1 MTTPDST
8 DPGPDTNQ
16 ERRPFTRLGLRP
28 ELLKAIES
36 MGFELSMPVQTQ
48 VLLKGK
54 DRDLIVQARTGS
66 GKTLAYG
73 CTILQHVH
81 TGIREHQVLVICPTR
96 ELAAQVAEEMEL
108 LAREL
113 DLRTAVITGGA
124 SFHTQLSA
132 LKNGAS
138 IISGTPGRL
147 LHHLK
152 ERNLKAHQIKYVV
165 LDEADRLLDMGFR
178 DDLEL
183 ILHQLKNRE
192 RTIMCSATMPASVD
206 YLANKHTN
214 DPVELTI
221 DGGHDA
227 HSDITHKLY
236 VVPGTRR
243 FDGFLNVA
251 RFENCER
258 GIIFCSTRR
267 ETMALFERMKETGFK
282 VGILSGEMPQKR
294 RDRMLDRFRR
304 NHLSFMVATDVAAR
318 GLDVEGL
325 THVFHYRIPQDA
337 ESYVHRSGRTG
348 RADQTG
354 ISAAIIS
361 PTEVGEFQKL
371 IKSLPATFAVY
382 RVPELGDF
390 EADGQTDTHDVIPN
404 LQKTLTT
411 EYEHAERRTLGS
423 MEVLKSWFKN
433 SEAVGGLV
441 GQEATQQQPAETKKA
456 SPWSGPVIDLRKG
469 RR

>member
-1 MTTPDST
+1 LTSSNTK
-8 DPGPDTNQ
+8 DPVRDISE
-16 ERRPFTRLGLRP
+16 ERRPFNRLGLRP
-28 ELLKAIES
+28 ELLKAVES
-36 MGFELSMPVQTQ
+36 MGFDLSMPVQTQ
-48 VLLKGK
+48 VLLNGR

-73 CTILQHVH
+73 CAILQHVH
-81 TGIREHQVLVICPTR
+81 AGIREHQVLVICPTR
-96 ELAAQVAEEMEL
+96 ELAAQVAEELEL
-108 LAREL
+108 LAKEL
-113 DLRTAVITGGA
+113 NLRTAVITGGA
-124 SFHTQLSA
+124 SFQTQLTA
-132 LKNGAS
+132 LNNGAS
-138 IISGTPGRL
+138 VITGTPGRI

-152 ERNLKAHQIKYVV
+152 ERNINAHQIKYVV

-183 ILHQLKNRE
+183 ILHKMKDRQ

-214 DPVELTI
+214 DPVNLTI
-221 DGGHDA
+221 DDEHEA

-251 RFENCER
+251 RFEHCRR

-267 ETMALFERMKETGFK
+267 ETMALFERMKEAGFK

-294 RDRMLDRFRR
+294 RDRMMDRFRR
-304 NHLSFMVATDVAAR
+304 DHLSFMVATDVAAR

-354 ISAAIIS
+354 TSAAIIS
-361 PTEVGEFQKL
+361 PTEVAEFQKIL
-371 IKSLPATFAVY
+371 KGLPASFSVH
-382 RVPELGDF
+382 RVPEVDDF
-390 EADGQTDTHDVIPN
+390 LAAGHTDTHDVIPN
-404 LQKTLTT
+404 LQTILKS

-423 MEVLKSWFKN
+423 MEQLKTWFTK
-433 SEAVGGLV
+433 SQAVGGLV
-441 GQEATQQQPAETKKA
+441 GQEKTAQQSAEAKKT